1 MSLSPRVSRVLLS
14 TAYGVAIIAVANFAF
29 GPRGFA
35 AGCAIALLMFA
46 WRHDNELG
54 AFFPLAMLLV
64 IMLAVIFAIFYLLIV
79 IHPRM

>member
-1 MSLSPRVSRVLLS
+1 MRDCA
-14 TAYGVAIIAVANFAF
+14 AYVRMA
-29 GPRGFA
+29 P
-35 AGCAIALLMFA
+35 C
-46 WRHDNELG
+46 NELG

>member
-1 MSLSPRVSRVLLS
+1 MSLSPRARRVLLS
-14 TAYGVAIIAVANFAF
+14 IAYAVAIVAVANFAF

-35 AGCAIALLMFA
+35 AGCAVALLMFA
-46 WRHDNELG
+46 WRHDNEMG

-64 IMLAVIFAIFYLLIV
+64 ITLAVIFVIFYLLIV